1 MLFTE
6 EITANNKKPEQQDM
20 NPTGKYMKTRPPA
33 LTTLSGNAVS
43 NNDWRSKTG
52 CNWKPQYL
60 EIKFA
65 PSIILSHF
73 SFESSVGEQ
82 PTSYRLYGGACEK
95 NSSDLLFEPN
105 QENVAFSGEIKN
117 KRYLNKFCLRIGTV
131 SGYSPSSASSKSTK
145 SYLRQKSVHMHN
157 FKFWE
162 CKYLKVSEKSFSS
175 IHHFRW
181 VHPALYE
188 CVSDRPSVGPSVGN
202 HFFFNFQNDVK

>member
-82 PTSYRLYGGACEK
+82 PTSYRLNGGGLKFMINGGGCK

-105 QENVAFSGEIKN
+105 HENVAFSAEIEN
-117 KRYLNKFCLRIGTV
+117 KRYLNKFCFEIRNI
-131 SGYSPSSASSKSTK
+131 SGYSPSINQL
-145 SYLRQKSVHMHN
+145 YVRQKSVHMVN
-157 FKFWE
+157 FKFWK
-162 CKYLKVSEKSFSS
+162 CKYSKS
-175 IHHFRW
+175 R
-181 VHPALYE
+181 L
-188 CVSDRPSVGPSVGN
+188 
-202 HFFFNFQNDVK
+202 